1 MKKILFSLII
11 LLSTLLFATNVNAS
25 SFNANIVGND
35 TFESEITL
43 YIQVNNLVDFNGAC
57 SGLCGLVGN
66 LNYDTN
72 KIELTSINA
81 LESFD
86 LTQGKTLV
94 LYKSTGVASGTKI
107 LSMKFKNKSLT
118 KDETTTITFSN
129 VVASDGDKDINTS
142 DASKTIEFIVKENEN
157 INNNNNQTNNNTN
170 TNTNNNT
177 SNNNTTNK
185 KPSSNTN
192 NKKKKAKKSDNN
204 YLSSITLSDGNI
216 TFDKDVLTY
225 DVIVDYETTTIEI
238 KANVE
243 DDKAT
248 ITGDGK
254 HTLNV
259 GSNVI
264 KITIKAEDESERT
277 YTLNI
282 NREEK
287 DIVVDT
293 DNEVIEDDAIEKENN
308 YVMPIV
314 IISVILVIGLI
325 GFVIWKNKK
334 NK

>member
-1 MKKILFSLII
+1 MKKILFSLTI

-86 LTQGKTLV
+86 LAQGKTLV

-142 DASKTIEFIVKENEN
+142 DASKTIKFIVKENEN
-157 INNNNNQTNNNTN
+157 TNNNNNQTNNNTN

-185 KPSSNTN
+185 KTSSNTN
-192 NKKKKAKKSDNN
+192 NKKEKTKKSDNN

-225 DVIVDYETTTIEI
+225 DVIVGYETTTIEI

-254 HTLNV
+254 HTLDV

-293 DNEVIEDDAIEKENN
+293 DNDVIEYDAIEKENN

-314 IISVILVIGLI
+314 LISVILVIGLI

>member
-1 MKKILFSLII
+1 MKKILFSLTI

-86 LTQGKTLV
+86 LAQGKTLV

-142 DASKTIEFIVKENEN
+142 DASKTIKFIVKENEN
-157 INNNNNQTNNNTN
+157 TNNNNNQTNNNTN

-185 KPSSNTN
+185 KTSSNTN
-192 NKKKKAKKSDNN
+192 NKKEKTKKSDNN

-225 DVIVDYETTTIEI
+225 DVIVGYETTTIEI

-254 HTLNV
+254 HTLDV

-293 DNEVIEDDAIEKENN
+293 DNDVIEYDAIEKENN

>member
-1 MKKILFSLII
+1 MKKILFSLTI

-118 KDETTTITFSN
+118 KDETTTITLSN
-129 VVASDGDKDINTS
+129 IVASDGDKDINTS
-142 DASKTIEFIVKENEN
+142 DASKTIKFVVKENEN
-157 INNNNNQTNNNTN
+157 NNTNNSQTNNNTN

-192 NKKKKAKKSDNN
+192 NKKEETKKSDNN

>member
-1 MKKILFSLII
+1 MKKILFSLTI

-107 LSMKFKNKSLT
+107 LSRKFKNKSLT

-142 DASKTIEFIVKENEN
+142 DASKTIKFIVKENEN
-157 INNNNNQTNNNTN
+157 TNNNNNQTNKNTN

-177 SNNNTTNK
+177 SNKNTTNK
-185 KPSSNTN
+185 KTSSNTN
-192 NKKKKAKKSDNN
+192 NKKKKTKKSDNN

-264 KITIKAEDESERT
+264 KITIKAEDESERI

-293 DNEVIEDDAIEKENN
+293 DNEVIEDEKENN

>member
-1 MKKILFSLII
+1 MKKILFSLTI

-86 LTQGKTLV
+86 LAQGKTLV

-142 DASKTIEFIVKENEN
+142 DASKTIKFIVKENEN
-157 INNNNNQTNNNTN
+157 TN
-170 TNTNNNT
+170 NNNT

-185 KPSSNTN
+185 KPSSNKN
-192 NKKKKAKKSDNN
+192 NKKEKTKKSDNN

-254 HTLNV
+254 HTLDV

-293 DNEVIEDDAIEKENN
+293 DNDVIEYDAIEKENN

-314 IISVILVIGLI
+314 LISVILVIGLI

>member
-1 MKKILFSLII
+1 MKKILFSLTI

-57 SGLCGLVGN
+57 NGLCGLVGN

-72 KIELTSINA
+72 KIELISLNA
-81 LESFD
+81 LENFD
-86 LTQGKTLV
+86 LTQGTTLV

-118 KDETTTITFSN
+118 KDETTTITLSN
-129 VVASDGDKDINTS
+129 IVASDGDKDINTS
-142 DASKTIEFIVKENEN
+142 DASKTIKFVVKEN
-157 INNNNNQTNNNTN
+157 NNNNNQM
-170 TNTNNNT
+170 NTNNNST
-177 SNNNTTNK
+177 NNTTNK
-185 KPSSNTN
+185 KEET
-192 NKKKKAKKSDNN
+192 KKSNNN

-225 DVIVDYETTTIEI
+225 DIIVDYETTTIEI

-243 DDKAT
+243 DDKAI

>member
-1 MKKILFSLII
+1 MKKILFSLTI

-57 SGLCGLVGN
+57 NGLCGLVGN

-142 DASKTIEFIVKENEN
+142 DASKTIKFVVKENEN
-157 INNNNNQTNNNTN
+157 TNNNNNQTNNNTN

-192 NKKKKAKKSDNN
+192 NKKEETKKSDNN

-293 DNEVIEDDAIEKENN
+293 DNEVIEDDTIEKENN

>member
-1 MKKILFSLII
+1 MKKILFSLTI
-11 LLSTLLFATNVNAS
+11 LLSPLLFATNVNAS

-35 TFESEITL
+35 TFENEITL
-43 YIQVNNLVDFNGAC
+43 YIQVNNLVDFTGAC
-57 SGLCGLVGN
+57 NGLCGLVGN

-72 KIELTSINA
+72 KIELISLNA
-81 LESFD
+81 LENFD
-86 LTQGKTLV
+86 LTQGTTLV

-118 KDETTTITFSN
+118 TDETTTITLSN
-129 VVASDGDKDINTS
+129 ITASDGDKDINTS
-142 DASKTIEFIVKENEN
+142 DTSKTIKFVVKEN
-157 INNNNNQTNNNTN
+157 NNNNNQM
-170 TNTNNNT
+170 NTNNNST
-177 SNNNTTNK
+177 NNTTNK
-185 KPSSNTN
+185 KEET
-192 NKKKKAKKSDNN
+192 KKSNNN

-225 DVIVDYETTTIEI
+225 DIIVDYETTTIEI
-238 KANVE
+238 NANVE
-243 DDKAT
+243 DDKAN

-293 DNEVIEDDAIEKENN
+293 DNEVIEDDVIEKENN
-308 YVMPIV
+308 YVIPIV
-314 IISVILVIGLI
+314 IISVILVIGLV
-325 GFVIWKNKK
+325 GFIIWKNKK

>member
-1 MKKILFSLII
+1 MKKILFSLTI

-57 SGLCGLVGN
+57 NGLCGLVGN

-107 LSMKFKNKSLT
+107 LSMKFKNKSLA

-142 DASKTIEFIVKENEN
+142 DASKTIKFVVKENEN
-157 INNNNNQTNNNTN
+157 TNNNNNQTNNNTN
-170 TNTNNNT
+170 TNANNNS

-185 KPSSNTN
+185 KPSSNKN
-192 NKKKKAKKSDNN
+192 NKKEETKKSDNN

-293 DNEVIEDDAIEKENN
+293 DNEVIEDDTIEKENN

>member
-1 MKKILFSLII
+1 MKKILFSLTI

-118 KDETTTITFSN
+118 KDETTTITLSN
-129 VVASDGDKDINTS
+129 IVASDGDKDINTS
-142 DASKTIEFIVKENEN
+142 DASKTIKFVVKENEN
-157 INNNNNQTNNNTN
+157 NNTNNSQTNNNTN

-192 NKKKKAKKSDNN
+192 NKKEETKKSDNN

-248 ITGDGK
+248 VTGDGK

-325 GFVIWKNKK
+325 SFVIWKNKK

>member
-1 MKKILFSLII
+1 MKKILFSLTI
-11 LLSTLLFATNVNAS
+11 LFSTLLFATNVNAS

-86 LTQGKTLV
+86 LAQGKTLV

-142 DASKTIEFIVKENEN
+142 DTSKTIKFIVKENEN
-157 INNNNNQTNNNTN
+157 TNNNNNQTNNNTN

-192 NKKKKAKKSDNN
+192 NKKKETKKSGNN

-216 TFDKDVLTY
+216 TFDKDILTY

-293 DNEVIEDDAIEKENN
+293 DNEVIEDEKENN

>member
-1 MKKILFSLII
+1 MKKILFSLTI

-142 DASKTIEFIVKENEN
+142 DASKTIKFIVKENEN
-157 INNNNNQTNNNTN
+157 TNNNNNQTNNNTI
-170 TNTNNNT
+170 
-177 SNNNTTNK
+177 NK

-192 NKKKKAKKSDNN
+192 NKKEETKKSDNN

-225 DVIVDYETTTIEI
+225 DVIVDYETTSIEI

-308 YVMPIV
+308 YVMPVV

-325 GFVIWKNKK
+325 CFVIWKNKK